1 MTSPDP
7 IPISALQHWMYCP
20 RQCALIHVE
29 QVFADNVHT
38 ARGNAVHAL
47 VDEPGYEMKRGVKV
61 ERSLPLWSD
70 RIGLIGKADVVEFHP
85 DGSVFPVEFKHGPKR
100 KIAPLSLGEGP
111 GVVKDSPLLP
121 GGRGRGM
128 RAHLHDDI
136 QLAAQAICLEEML
149 GKPVAM
155 GAIYHASSKRRREVA
170 IDAGLRELVERT
182 TEAVRNTIQRGTLPP
197 PVNDARCEQC
207 SLKDI
212 CQPEVI
218 DDLRTQQTLR
228 DQLFEP

>member
-1 MTSPDP
+1 MPLDP

-47 VDEPGYEMKRGVKV
+47 VDEPGYEIKKGVKV

-100 KIAPLSLGEGP
+100 K
-111 GVVKDSPLLP
+111 
-121 GGRGRGM
+121 
-128 RAHLHDDI
+128 HTHDDI

-149 GKPVAM
+149 GKPVPQ
-155 GAIYHASSKRRREVA
+155 GAIYHASSKRRREVS
-170 IDAGLRELVERT
+170 IDAGLRDLVEHT
-182 TEAVRNTIQRGTLPP
+182 ADDVRSIIQRGTLPP
-197 PVNDARCEQC
+197 PVNDARCDQC

-212 CQPEVI
+212 CQPEALN
-218 DDLRTQQTLR
+218 DRRTQRMLR
-228 DQLFEP
+228 DELYEP